1 VFDFRYH
8 VASLAAVFFALIIGI
23 LVGVA
28 LASHGLGDSE
38 RDRLQEDL
46 RRAEARSDGLQSQ
59 VDALE
64 TNGEANA
71 AFVEKSYKVVMEDRL
86 KGARIAVLF
95 IGSVDRDAQAAIT
108 TALTDAGAD
117 ELRLRVLKVP
127 INERA
132 LAQRLRDGRP
142 FLQAY
147 AGPTR
152 LDDLGQALGQE
163 FVAGTDTPLWNALET
178 LIVER
183 RAGPLKPPADGVVV
197 VRNVAA
203 QTGAT
208 ARFLQGIY
216 RGLEELVVAVV
227 GVELTSGDATSIAAF
242 KKAGLSTVDDIDL
255 PTGKLALSVL
265 LGDPTVSGNF
275 GTKNPPSDDGR
286 LPNVLPVPATTTGG

>member
-28 LASHGLGDSE
+28 LASHGLGNTE

-46 RRAEARSDGLQSQ
+46 RRAEARGDDLQSR
-59 VDALE
+59 VEALE
-64 TNGEANA
+64 SVGEANA
-71 AFVEKSYKVVMEDRL
+71 AFVEKSYRVVIADRL

-95 IGSVDRDAQAAIT
+95 IGSVDRDTQAAIT
-108 TALTDAGAD
+108 TTLTDAGGD

-132 LAQRLRDGRP
+132 LAQRLREGRP

-183 RAGPLKPPADGVVV
+183 RAGPLNPPADGVVV
-197 VRNVAA
+197 VRNVEA

-208 ARFLQGIY
+208 AGFLKGIY
-216 RGLEELVVAVV
+216 RGLRELGVAVV
-227 GVELTSGDATSIAAF
+227 GVELTSGDTTSIAAF
-242 KKAGLSTVDDIDL
+242 KKAGLSTVDDLDL

-275 GTKNPPSDDGR
+275 GTTNPPSDDGR
-286 LPNVLPVPATTTGG
+286 LPNVLPVPAPTGG